1 MQLRSFTLASSSLI
15 AFFAIHLAAAQNSES
30 AALSKNKF
38 GYVRFWNMLP
48 PANGTLDLRKLG
60 GEPSEANLFAKA
72 PSYRYSSYKELAPAR
87 YNLAVYKTGDNN
99 TPLKTFSLD
108 VKLNSYF
115 TILVSPEGG
124 VLNVQLINDT
134 LDPKVPA
141 ATLIVRNFY
150 PGLTVSV
157 ASGTQSIVNALAY
170 GQSYTASDLPLKRT
184 PLTLRSR
191 LANGTP
197 TESEAEA
204 DFVASKRGT
213 LLIIPDTYGRFR
225 PRVTIDGKN
234 L

>member
-1 MQLRSFTLASSSLI
+1 MKTL
-15 AFFAIHLAAAQNSES
+15 
-30 AALSKNKF
+30 
-38 GYVRFWNMLP
+38 
-48 PANGTLDLRKLG
+48 
-60 GEPSEANLFAKA
+60 
-72 PSYRYSSYKELAPAR
+72 
-87 YNLAVYKTGDNN
+87 
-99 TPLKTFSLD
+99 SLD
-108 VKLNSYF
+108 VRPNSYF

-134 LDPKVPA
+134 LDPKA
-141 ATLIVRNFY
+141 ATATLMVRNFY

-157 ASGTQSIVNALAY
+157 TSGTQNIVNALPY
-170 GQSYTASDLPLKRT
+170 GQSYIANGFPLKRT

-191 LANGTP
+191 LPDGTL

-204 DFVASKRGT
+204 DFVASKRAT